1 MEDKISEYRGI
12 YALWRREL
20 KRFIRDRSRLISSVV
35 TPILWLVIF
44 GSGLRLSVSIPGVNY
59 LQFLLPGIIAQTLL
73 FTAIF
78 LGISVIWDRQFGFM
92 KEILVAPI
100 GRTSIFA
107 GKMFGVGTAAMFQGL
122 IVILLGIIIAVPLTL
137 YGVSLAIPIMILIT
151 VGLTCIGLIIAS
163 LMTSLESFGT
173 IVTFVN
179 MPMFFLSGAL
189 FPVTSLPSW
198 LQWVFYINPLTYGVD
213 TLRGVMI
220 PGWHTLLP
228 ISYEILIICVF
239 DVVMVVIGTY
249 LFTKRQ

>member
-1 MEDKISEYRGI
+1 M
-12 YALWRREL
+12 
-20 KRFIRDRSRLISSVV
+20 ISSVI

-44 GSGLRLSVSIPGVNY
+44 GGGLGLSISAATGLNY
-59 LQFLLPGIIAQTLL
+59 TQFLLPGIIAQTLL

-100 GRTSIFA
+100 SRVSIFA
-107 GKMFGVGTAAMFQGL
+107 GKMFGVGTAAIIQGI
-122 IVILLGIIIAVPLTL
+122 IVIILGYLIGVPLSLYAVSMAVPL
-137 YGVSLAIPIMILIT
+137 MIIIT
-151 VGLTCIGLIIAS
+151 IGLTCIGLVIAS

-189 FPVTSLPSW
+189 FPVTNLPAW
-198 LQWVFYINPLTYGVD
+198 IRWTFYINPLTYGVD
-213 TLRGVMI
+213 ALRGVMI
-220 PGWHTLLP
+220 SGWHTLLP
-228 ISYEILIICVF
+228 LEYDILIICAF

-249 LFTKRQ
+249 LFSKRQ

>member
-1 MEDKISEYRGI
+1 M
-12 YALWRREL
+12 
-20 KRFIRDRSRLISSVV
+20 V
-35 TPILWLVIF
+35 TPVLWLVIF

-59 LQFLLPGIIAQTLL
+59 LQFLLPGIIAQSLL

-100 GRTSIFA
+100 SRISIFA
-107 GKMFGVGTAAMFQGL
+107 GKMFGVATAAMFQGL

-137 YGVSLAIPIMILIT
+137 IGISLAIPIMILIT

-179 MPMFFLSGAL
+179 LPMFFLSGAL
-189 FPVTSLPSW
+189 FPVTSLPSY
-198 LQWVFYINPLTYGVD
+198 LKWVFYINPLTYGVD

-220 PGWHTLLP
+220 PGWHTLFP
-228 ISYEILIICVF
+228 MYYELLIIVAF
-239 DVVMVVIGTY
+239 DVVTIIIGTY